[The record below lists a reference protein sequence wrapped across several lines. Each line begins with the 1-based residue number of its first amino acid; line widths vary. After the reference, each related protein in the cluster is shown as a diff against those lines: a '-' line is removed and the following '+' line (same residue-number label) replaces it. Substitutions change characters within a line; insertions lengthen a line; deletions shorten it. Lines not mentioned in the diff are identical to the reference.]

1 MVLKDVLS
9 TNRGK
14 AFMLCNEAIARGA
27 IEADV
32 KVVAFYP
39 GAPTSEILDTFSE
52 ALGSFDYQM
61 QIATN
66 EKVALEICAGASFAG
81 FRSLTAMKS
90 VGMNVASDTLF
101 VLGYT
106 GVRGGMVVVM
116 ADDPH
121 AHSSQSEQDG
131 RFFAPNSYIPML
143 EPSTAQEAKDMVK
156 EAFSISE
163 RHRVPVIVRT
173 VTRVNHQSGVVE
185 LEEIRRSGFA
195 RAKWRD
201 LKEAYLTL
209 GEIARRKKLM
219 MIERRGRL
227 EEEFEGSGF
236 NFILGETAGAGTG
249 IVTSSVSYLY
259 VLEALK
265 ELGLAGKVPVLKLG
279 ATYPVPKRLVSR
291 FLKGLESVI
300 VVEELSPYLEN
311 EVTIIAK
318 EESPEVRIIGKRS
331 GHFSEAWE
339 LNPDLVA
346 KGIASAMGMAYDDK
360 SRISE
365 EAKAL
370 REGIP
375 ERYPTFC
382 PGCPH
387 RGTFV
392 ALNQA
397 LRALSAGGKGYYF
410 ANDIGCYSMW
420 VFPPISKADSS
431 LCMGASVGIA
441 NGLSNVVEERVL
453 AVVGDSTF
461 YHAALPAV
469 LNAIHNKN
477 RFTLLVLDNSVT
489 AMTGQQPNP
498 STEFTAGWREGR
510 RVPIEDVCRAAGA
523 DFVEV
528 IDAYQ
533 VKENVPVLR
542 RALEHDGLAIVVS
555 RRECALYGDRRKRRR
570 GEKITPFYVDK
581 SVCRRPYACIR
592 DVYCPAHEI
601 DEEGQPRISPD
612 LCDGCS
618 VCSRGCAFGSIK
630 RAESWGEKR

>member
-1 MVLKDVLS
+1 MKDVLYPGM
-9 TNRGK
+9 GK
-14 AFMLCNEAIARGA
+14 AFMLCNEAIVRGA

-39 GAPTSEILDTFSE
+39 GAPTSEILDTFSD
-52 ALGSFDYQM
+52 ALDSFDYQM

-106 GVRGGMVVVM
+106 GVRGGMVIVM

-185 LEEIRRSGFA
+185 LEEIRRSGLTKV
-195 RAKWRD
+195 RWRD
-201 LKEAYLTL
+201 LKEEYLTL
-209 GEIARRKKLM
+209 GEVARRKKVRML
-219 MIERRGRL
+219 ERREEL
-227 EEEFEGSGF
+227 EREFEKSGF
-236 NFILGETAGAGTG
+236 NSVSGGDAGAEVG
-249 IVTSSVSYLY
+249 IVTASVAHLY

-265 ELGLAGKVPVLKLG
+265 ALGLSGKVPVLKLG
-279 ATYPVPKRLVSR
+279 TTYPIPRSLVAG
-291 FLKGLESVI
+291 FLKGLRSVI
-300 VVEELSPYLEN
+300 VVEELSPYLED

-318 EESPEVRIIGKRS
+318 EENPSVRIYGKRS

-346 KGIASAMGMAYDDK
+346 KGVAEALGIAYEDK
-360 SRISE
+360 RGIAE
-365 EAKAL
+365 EARAL
-370 REGIP
+370 KEGMP

-397 LRALSAGGKGYYF
+397 LRAFSAGGKGYYF

-441 NGLSNVVEERVL
+441 NGLSNVIEERVV

-461 YHAALPAV
+461 YHAALPAI
-469 LNAIHNKN
+469 LNAIHNRN

-489 AMTGQQPNP
+489 AMTGQQPNL

-523 DFVEV
+523 EFVEV

-533 VKENVPVLR
+533 VKENVAVMK

-555 RRECALYGDRRKRRR
+555 RRECALYGDRRKRRK

-601 DEEGQPRISPD
+601 DEEGQPRISPE

-618 VCSRGCAFGSIK
+618 VCSRVCAFGSIK
-630 RAESWGEKR
+630 RAESGGEKR